1 MMIQNKGGFSK
12 ILKYIFVIGL
22 SFYFV
27 YFNVEKP
34 RVLIV
39 HSYALD
45 YSWVKSINE
54 GMSRVFGN
62 RTDFSIHWQ
71 YMNAKNHPSIGYKQ
85 KMGVLIRRMI
95 THLQP
100 SVIIAID
107 DDAQDFVAK
116 FYVDDPNIAIVFCG
130 VNADLDAYGYKA
142 SKNVTGILERVPF
155 SAIKSSLKYLV
166 KPGTDIENIKLIN
179 IGDESGTVRLDEKQI
194 LAYDWDPVNLID
206 SILVDTFDRW
216 KAVVMSA
223 SKRADCLLITNYRQ
237 LRRTR
242 DDDRFVPPNEVMDW
256 TLKNASVPVVGGNG
270 FLVED
275 GAPLAIGASPY
286 EQGEVAAQMTLKIL
300 AGTQPSQIPV
310 EVTRNFLIFM
320 RRHTPQNFIKG
331 LPDIYEAFA
340 RGIGKLY

>member
-1 MMIQNKGGFSK
+1 MMIQNKGSLSK
-12 ILKYIFVIGL
+12 LLKYIFVIGL
-22 SFYFV
+22 SCYFV
-27 YFNVEKP
+27 YYNVEKP

-62 RTDFSIHWQ
+62 RTDFSTHWQ
-71 YMNAKNHPSIGYKQ
+71 YMNTKNHPSIGYRQ
-85 KMGVLIRRMI
+85 KIGVLVRRMI
-95 THLQP
+95 SRLQP

-116 FYVDDPNIAIVFCG
+116 FYVDDPNIAVVFCG
-130 VNADLDAYGYKA
+130 VNADLDAYGYRT

-166 KPGTDIENIKLIN
+166 KPGTDINNIKMIN
-179 IGDESGTVRLDEKQI
+179 IGDESGTVRLD
-194 LAYDWDPVNLID
+194 

-216 KAVVMSA
+216 KQAVLSA

-237 LRRTR
+237 LRRNP
-242 DDDRFVPPNEVMDW
+242 DEERFVPPTEVIDW
-256 TLKNASVPVVGGNG
+256 TLKNATIPVIGGNG

-286 EQGEVAAQMTLKIL
+286 EQGEVAAQMALQIL
-300 AGTQPSQIPV
+300 DGTQPSQIPTQ
-310 EVTRNFLIFM
+310 VTRNFLIYM
-320 RRHTPQNFIKG
+320 RKNTPQHFTDG

>member
-1 MMIQNKGGFSK
+1 MVENKGKLSK
-12 ILKYIFVIGL
+12 ILKYIFVISL

-27 YFNVEKP
+27 YFNAEKS
-34 RVLIV
+34 RILIV

-54 GMSRVFGN
+54 GMNRAFGN
-62 RTDFSIHWQ
+62 RTDFSTHWQ
-71 YMNAKNHPSIGYKQ
+71 YMNTKNHPSIGYKQ

-95 THLQP
+95 AQLQP

-116 FYVDDPNIAIVFCG
+116 FYVDDPNISIVFCG
-130 VNADLDAYGYKA
+130 VNAELDAYGYTN

-155 SAIKSSLKYLV
+155 NAIKDTLKYLV
-166 KPGTDIENIKLIN
+166 KPGTDVNNIKMIN

-194 LAYDWDPVNLID
+194 LAYDWAPANLID

-216 KAVVMSA
+216 KETVRSA

-237 LRRTR
+237 LRRVAGQ
-242 DDDRFVPPNEVMDW
+242 DRFVPPTEIIDW
-256 TLKNASVPVVGGNG
+256 TLKNATVPIICGNG

-286 EQGEVAAQMTLKIL
+286 EQGEVAAQMALKIL
-300 AGTQPSQIPV
+300 DGVQPSQIPI
-310 EVTRNFLIFM
+310 EVTRNFLIYM
-320 RRHTPQNFIKG
+320 RKNTPQNYIKQ
-331 LPDIYEAFA
+331 LPNIYEAFA

>member
-1 MMIQNKGGFSK
+1 MVENKGKISK
-12 ILKYIFVIGL
+12 ILKYVFVISL
-22 SFYFV
+22 SLYFV
-27 YFNVEKP
+27 YFNAEKP
-34 RVLIV
+34 RVLVV

-54 GMSRVFGN
+54 GMSRALGN

-71 YMNAKNHPSIGYKQ
+71 YMNTKNHPSIGYKQ

-95 THLQP
+95 SQLQP
-100 SVIIAID
+100 SIIIAID

-116 FYVDDPNIAIVFCG
+116 FYVDDPNISIVFCG
-130 VNADLDAYGYKA
+130 VNAELDAYGYTN
-142 SKNVTGILERVPF
+142 SKNVTGIVERVPF
-155 SAIKSSLKYLV
+155 NAIKDSLKYLV
-166 KPGTDIENIKLIN
+166 KPGTDINNIKIIN

-194 LAYDWDPVNLID
+194 LSYDWAPANLID

-216 KAVVMSA
+216 KETVINA

-237 LRRTR
+237 LRRVAGQ
-242 DDDRFVPPNEVMDW
+242 DRFVPPQEIIDW
-256 TLKNASVPVVGGNG
+256 TLKNATVPIVCGNG

-286 EQGEVAAQMTLKIL
+286 EQGEVAAQMALKIL
-300 AGTQPSQIPV
+300 DGTQASQIPTQ
-310 EVTRNFLIFM
+310 VTRNFLIYM
-320 RRHTPQNFIKG
+320 RKNTPQNYIDR
-331 LPDIYEAFA
+331 LPAIYEAFA